1 MQRLLAWAKANGHM
15 VTSAQVG
22 TVSVELAVMQA
33 RSSITTTEDARQ
45 GIYDEFGGELMK
57 KLKEQEAEYEPAVQS

>member
-1 MQRLLAWAKANGHM
+1 MQKLLAWAKQNGH
-15 VTSAQVG
+15 VITSAQVG
-22 TVSVELAVMQA
+22 TVSLELAQTLHTRVSTNDA
-33 RSSITTTEDARQ
+33 EARQ